1 MAGNISISSQA
12 QPLPYDG
19 GDYGPAEGAK
29 QATVAPRKA
38 TERGDEGTE
47 NQAESPDKQAVS
59 FLVDALNNMSRVVDR
74 NLEFEVD
81 ETSGRIII
89 RVTDGKTG
97 ELIREIP
104 PEEMGASSRDS
115 LGQLV
120 GLLFDGVS

>member
-12 QPLPYDG
+12 QPLPYG

-29 QATVAPRKA
+29 QATVASRDAVP
-38 TERGDEGTE
+38 RGDEGTE
-47 NQAESPDKQAVS
+47 PLAEAPDKQAVS
-59 FLVDALNNMSRVVDR
+59 YLVDALNNMSRVVDR

-81 ETSGRIII
+81 ESSGRIII

-104 PEEMGASSRDS
+104 PEEMGSSSRDS

>member
-1 MAGNISISSQA
+1 MAGNISISSPA
-12 QPLPYDG
+12 HPLLYG

-29 QATVAPRKA
+29 QAKVMSRDAVPR
-38 TERGDEGTE
+38 GNEGTE
-47 NQAESPDKQAVS
+47 APAEAPDKQAVS
-59 FLVDALNNMSRVVDR
+59 YLVDALKNMSRVVDR

-81 ETSGRIII
+81 ESSGRIII

-104 PEEMGASSRDS
+104 PEEMRPSSRDS

-120 GLLFDGVS
+120 GLLFDDIS